1 MVPSCRNSFWFRIVI
16 ECPIPCNLC
25 GGSDVEVIGDRD
37 RDGHPLRTT
46 ICRACGL
53 VWSNPRP
60 TEEEVRRYYSKEYR
74 LDYKGQSTPSL
85 RHVARSARGAL
96 NRYRTLAPYIKDGDR
111 ILDAGAGGGEVV
123 YVLRKLGF
131 AATGIEPD
139 EHYARH
145 ARESLGV
152 PVETGFVQDA
162 DYPRGSFDVITMY
175 HALEHVED
183 PSAIL
188 ARLRGWITDTGSLL
202 VEVPNVEAVCISPG
216 HRFHFA
222 HFYNFN
228 RGTLEALGRKAGFEP
243 VDTATSPDGGNLIS
257 IFRPATREQPPQ
269 FDSANYARVAAVVNG
284 HTTLKY
290 YCSASPYTGP
300 LTRLRAYVLDRR
312 AARGCE
318 TAAQV
323 LDKLIASRSA
333 HIR

>member
-1 MVPSCRNSFWFRIVI
+1 M
-16 ECPIPCNLC
+16 EL
-25 GGSDVEVIGDRD
+25 IGNRD
-37 RDGHPLRTT
+37 RDGNPLRTT

-60 TEEEVRRYYSKEYR
+60 SEDEVRRYYSREYR
-74 LDYKGQSTPSL
+74 LDYKGQSSPSL
-85 RHVARSARGAL
+85 RQIARSARGAL
-96 NRYRTLAPYIKDGDR
+96 NRYRALAPYVKDGDR

-123 YVLRKLGF
+123 YVLRKLGL

-152 PVETGFVQDA
+152 AVETGFVQDA
-162 DYPRGSFDVITMY
+162 MYPRASFDVVTMY

-188 ARLRGWITDTGSLL
+188 ARLREWMTDRGTLL
-202 VEVPNVEAVCISPG
+202 VEVPNVEAVCISPA

-228 RGTLEALGRKAGFEP
+228 RVTLEALGRKAGFEP
-243 VDTATSPDGGNLIS
+243 VSTTTSSNGGNLTS
-257 IFRPATREQPPQ
+257 VFRVATATQAPR
-269 FDSANYARVAAVVNG
+269 FDSANYARVAAVVKA

-290 YCSASPYTGP
+290 YCSGSPYAGP
-300 LTRLRAYVLDRR
+300 LSRLRTYVLDTWS
-312 AARGCE
+312 ARGCE
-318 TAAQV
+318 TATEV
-323 LDKLIASRSA
+323 LDKFIARSTG
-333 HIR
+333 IP